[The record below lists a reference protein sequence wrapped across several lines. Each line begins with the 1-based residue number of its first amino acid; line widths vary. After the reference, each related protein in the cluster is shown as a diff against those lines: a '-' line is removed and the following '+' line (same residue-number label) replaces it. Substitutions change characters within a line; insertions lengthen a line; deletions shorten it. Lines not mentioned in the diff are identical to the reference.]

1 MLFKFFETIKRD
13 ITCEVRSAH
22 EIELVMALR
31 SVCSR
36 CKQACLVDGFPLV
49 RGRRVKGVRCF
60 SDGHKGYPLPWPH
73 NTAPIITKEPLWNK
87 WAGLFLLR
95 RVIKQRTGQP
105 FAMSEFFF
113 GVKEA
118 ILAFTNALKQT
129 EQRSNLGSFLHP
141 SLHSAVEESLAKLP
155 EGAQIQLD
163 VENIRNMQL
172 TSANSIVGTAPPGD
186 EHVIAWIGQKIISS
200 KSKLGDVMKPEEGN
214 FTFEKARELGR
225 EAAYNRLEFQL
236 TVSFVTRER
245 FLVLDKVGHIVAGF
259 REHQDSHHL
268 WKFASVLDWDSDYP
282 FQWKVID
289 INNYVLHSH

>member
-1 MLFKFFETIKRD
+1 MKFS
-13 ITCEVRSAH
+13 SALR
-22 EIELVMALR
+22 IELLMHMALR
-31 SVCSR
+31 SICSR

-49 RGRRVKGVRCF
+49 PGRRINGVRWF
-60 SDGHKGYPLPWPH
+60 SDGHKAYPLPWPH
-73 NTAPIITKEPLWNK
+73 YSAPIITKEPIWNK

-105 FAMSEFFF
+105 FVMSEFFV

-118 ILAFTNALKQT
+118 ILAFTTALNQM
-129 EQRSNLGSFLHP
+129 EQRSILGGFLHP
-141 SLHSAVEESLAKLP
+141 SLHSAVEESLAKFP

-163 VENIRNMQL
+163 VKNIRNMQL
-172 TSANSIVGTAPPGD
+172 TSANSIVGAAPPGD

-200 KSKLGDVMKPEEGN
+200 KSKLGDVMRPEEGD

-236 TVSFVTRER
+236 TVSFVTRET
-245 FLVLDKVGHIVAGF
+245 FLVLDKLGHTVAGS
-259 REHQDSHHL
+259 REHEDSHHL

-282 FQWKVID
+282 FQWTVID
-289 INNYVLHSH
+289 INNYLSHSR